1 MTRHR
6 SAGAPADGENHDQ
19 PPPPSPADIGRV
31 LREKREAIGLDLLSV
46 HDRLGR
52 PITQLEALENG
63 DLSRLHNQAFALST
77 LRRYARFLALDGD
90 ALALQFMQSVSA
102 GPPGP
107 PISPPVGRRGP
118 ASTPTGMVRAVDAGP
133 EHLRA
138 FTQTGPVPRVGAVN
152 NGLTGTGFGTVGPPT
167 GTMSV
172 IPREQ
177 IKATRRAQRKARR
190 TRQAPALLRVATW
203 IVFAALL
210 VALVGVGL
218 RHWRPQLLVEWHI
231 AQPNGALYLASP
243 PPSTAPTTPQRPRD
257 ATVKQVS
264 TDNQTEAT
272 YTVSASDFKVIL
284 STTAPCYVQIN
295 SPASVNAI
303 VADVQPPNTTK
314 SYPASG
320 SLTVQIGASGVS
332 ISVSVNG
339 SNVFT
344 TVPKVAPFTYTF
356 NSAAGP

>member
-6 SAGAPADGENHDQ
+6 SAGAPADDENADQ
-19 PPPPSPADIGRV
+19 PPPPTPADIGRV
-31 LREKREAIGLDLLSV
+31 LREKREAIGLDLLTV

-52 PITQLEALENG
+52 PITQLEALESG

-102 GPPGP
+102 GPPAAP
-107 PISPPVGRRGP
+107 SPAPVGRRGA
-118 ASTPTGMVRAVDAGP
+118 ASTPTGMVTAVDSGP

-138 FTQTGPVPRVGAVN
+138 FTQTGPVPRVGYN
-152 NGLTGTGFGTVGPPT
+152 NGLTGTGFGGVGPPT
-167 GTMSV
+167 GTLSV

-177 IKATRRAQRKARR
+177 IRETRRAQRKARR
-190 TRQAPALLRVATW
+190 SRRAPAVLRLATW
-203 IVFAALL
+203 IVLAALV
-210 VALVGVGL
+210 VALAGVVL

-243 PPSTAPTTPQRPRD
+243 PPSTAPTTPHARD

-272 YTVSASDFKVIL
+272 YTVSASSFKVIL
-284 STTAPCYVQIN
+284 TTTAPCYVQIN

-303 VADVQPPNTTK
+303 VADVQPPNVTK
-314 SYPASG
+314 SYAASG

-332 ISVSVNG
+332 ISVSVKG
-339 SNVFT
+339 SNIFT

-356 NSAAGP
+356 NSTAGP